1 MMKKVWMLA
10 GLILMPF
17 VIEAKELSQYT
28 AIRVQKAG
36 QLAQDEKIKEAIE
49 ALVSIETE
57 RAYDKAYI
65 SFRLGSYYWQTDN
78 TSAAI
83 KQLTYAVDSG
93 LLLNDQPWFAQRM
106 LADLLLN
113 EQEFKKALPHYYE
126 LVKTVPETE
135 KTDQL
140 WLRIAQ
146 VEYRLE
152 SWQKILS
159 AIAKYE
165 EFNKA
170 PELLPLSLKFSA
182 QYELKQWKQSIQTL
196 ESLITLQPDQAKWW
210 RYLASIQIT
219 LDRSRDA
226 LNTLALAEL
235 QGVEISDSDRRLM
248 AQLYA
253 KRGIPERAAKEI
265 SKLSN
270 ASSDAQLLAEQAT
283 YWQLAREWDQ
293 AIEIWTL
300 AAKQKPKYHW
310 NVAQLMVQQGYYSK
324 ALVELD
330 KVKEKDKQADVAL
343 AKVRSWYKLKDL
355 EKALIHAKKAENLES
370 SKTAQGWIKYLS
382 QLRRVSSNNEV

>member
-1 MMKKVWMLA
+1 MKKVWMLA

-324 ALVELD
+324 ALIELD
-330 KVKEKDKQADVAL
+330 KVKDKDKQADVAL

-382 QLRRVSSNNEV
+382 QLRRVSNNDAV

>member
-324 ALVELD
+324 ALIELD

-382 QLRRVSSNNEV
+382 QLRRVSNNDAV

>member
-49 ALVSIETE
+49 VLVSIETE

-270 ASSDAQLLAEQAT
+270 ASTDAQLLAEQAT

-324 ALVELD
+324 ALIELD

-382 QLRRVSSNNEV
+382 QLRRVSNNDAA

>member
-1 MMKKVWMLA
+1 
-10 GLILMPF
+10 
-17 VIEAKELSQYT
+17 
-28 AIRVQKAG
+28 
-36 QLAQDEKIKEAIE
+36 
-49 ALVSIETE
+49 
-57 RAYDKAYI
+57 
-65 SFRLGSYYWQTDN
+65 
-78 TSAAI
+78 
-83 KQLTYAVDSG
+83 
-93 LLLNDQPWFAQRM
+93 
-106 LADLLLN
+106 
-113 EQEFKKALPHYYE
+113 
-126 LVKTVPETE
+126 
-135 KTDQL
+135 
-140 WLRIAQ
+140 
-146 VEYRLE
+146 
-152 SWQKILS
+152 
-159 AIAKYE
+159 
-165 EFNKA
+165 
-170 PELLPLSLKFSA
+170 
-182 QYELKQWKQSIQTL
+182 
-196 ESLITLQPDQAKWW
+196 
-210 RYLASIQIT
+210 
-219 LDRSRDA
+219 

-355 EKALIHAKKAENLES
+355 EKALIHAKKAEDLES

-382 QLRRVSSNNEV
+382 QLRRVSNNDAV

>member
-49 ALVSIETE
+49 ALVSIDTE

-152 SWQKILS
+152 SWQKILL

-324 ALVELD
+324 ALIELD

-382 QLRRVSSNNEV
+382 QLRRVSNNDAV

>member
-1 MMKKVWMLA
+1 MMKKVWILV

-17 VIEAKELSQYT
+17 MMQAKELSQYT
-28 AIRVQKAG
+28 AIRVQKAH
-36 QLAQDEKIKEAIE
+36 QLSQEEKVKEAIE
-49 ALVSIETE
+49 ALESIESE
-57 RAYDKAYI
+57 RAYDKAYVA
-65 SFRLGSYYWQTDN
+65 RMLGVFYWQDEKP
-78 TSAAI
+78 SAAI
-83 KQLTYAVDSG
+83 KQLAYAVDTG
-93 LLLNDQPWFAQRM
+93 LLLDEQAWITQRM

-126 LVKTVPETE
+126 LVKTAPETE
-135 KTDQL
+135 KKDQL

-146 VEYRLE
+146 AEYQLQN
-152 SWQKILS
+152 WKKVLP
-159 AIAKYE
+159 AIAEYDK
-165 EFNKA
+165 FNKTPDLA
-170 PELLPLSLKFSA
+170 PLSLKLGA
-182 QYELKQWKQSIQTL
+182 QLQLKQWKQSIPTL
-196 ESLITLQPDQAKWW
+196 ESLIELQPDKTNWW
-210 RYLASIQIT
+210 RQLVGIQMR
-219 LDRSRDA
+219 LDRNRAA

-330 KVKEKDKQADVAL
+330 KVKSKDKQADVAL

-382 QLRRVSSNNEV
+382 QLRRVSNNDAV

>member
-1 MMKKVWMLA
+1 MMQKVWILV

-17 VIEAKELSQYT
+17 MMQAKELSQYT
-28 AIRVQKAG
+28 AIRVQKAH
-36 QLAQDEKIKEAIE
+36 QLSQEEKVKEAIE
-49 ALVSIETE
+49 ALESIESE
-57 RAYDKAYI
+57 RAYDKAYVV
-65 SFRLGSYYWQTDN
+65 RMLGVFYWQDGKP
-78 TSAAI
+78 SAAI
-83 KQLTYAVDSG
+83 KQLAYAVDTG
-93 LLLNDQPWFAQRM
+93 LLLDEQAWITQRM

-126 LVKTVPETE
+126 LVKTAPETE
-135 KTDQL
+135 KKDQL

-146 VEYRLE
+146 AEYQLQN
-152 SWQKILS
+152 WKKVLP
-159 AIAKYE
+159 AIAEHDK
-165 EFNKA
+165 FNKKS
-170 PELLPLSLKFSA
+170 ELAPLSLKLGA
-182 QYELKQWKQSIQTL
+182 QLQLKQWKQSIPTL
-196 ESLITLQPDQAKWW
+196 ESLIALQPDKTNWW
-210 RYLASIQIT
+210 RQLVGIQLR
-219 LDRSRDA
+219 LDRNSAA

-235 QGVEISDSDRRLM
+235 QGVEITDADRRLM

-270 ASSDAQLLAEQAT
+270 ATTDPQLLAEQAT

-355 EKALIHAKKAENLES
+355 EKALIHAKRAENLES
-370 SKTAQGWIKYLS
+370 STTAKGWIKYLS
-382 QLRRVSSNNEV
+382 QLRRVSSNDAA

>member
-1 MMKKVWMLA
+1 MKKVWMLA

-382 QLRRVSSNNEV
+382 QLRRVSNNDAV

>member
-324 ALVELD
+324 ALIELD
-330 KVKEKDKQADVAL
+330 KVKDKDKQADVAL

-382 QLRRVSSNNEV
+382 QLRRVSNNDAV

>member
-1 MMKKVWMLA
+1 MKKVWMLA

-49 ALVSIETE
+49 ALVSIDTE

-152 SWQKILS
+152 SWQKILL

-324 ALVELD
+324 ALIELD

-382 QLRRVSSNNEV
+382 QLRRVSNNDAV

>member
-182 QYELKQWKQSIQTL
+182 QYERKQWKQSIQTL

>member
-17 VIEAKELSQYT
+17 ILEAKELSQYT
-28 AIRVQKAG
+28 AIRVQKAS
-36 QLAQDEKIKEAIE
+36 QLVQDEKIKEAIDT
-49 ALVSIETE
+49 LVRIETARE
-57 RAYDKAYI
+57 YDKAYV
-65 SFRLGSYYWQTDN
+65 SYRLGVYYWQDGN
-78 TSAAI
+78 TLSAI

-93 LLLNDQPWFAQRM
+93 LLLDDQPWIAQQM
-106 LADLLLN
+106 LANLLLN
-113 EQEFKKALPHYYE
+113 EQEYSKALPHYYE
-126 LVKTVPETE
+126 LVKTAPETE
-135 KTDQL
+135 KKDQL

-146 VEYRLE
+146 AEYQLQN
-152 SWQKILS
+152 WNKVLP
-159 AIAKYE
+159 AITEYE
-165 EFNKA
+165 QLNKK
-170 PELLPLSLKFSA
+170 PELTPLSLKFGA
-182 QYELKQWKQSIQTL
+182 QYQLKQWKQSIPTL
-196 ESLITLQPDQAKWW
+196 ESLIILQPDKANRW
-210 RYLASIQIT
+210 RQLASIQLT
-219 LDRSRDA
+219 LERSRDA

-235 QGVEISDSDRRLM
+235 QGVEITDADRRLM

-270 ASSDAQLLAEQAT
+270 ATTDPQLLAEQAT

-355 EKALIHAKKAENLES
+355 RKSI
-370 SKTAQGWIKYLS
+370 
-382 QLRRVSSNNEV
+382 

>member
-1 MMKKVWMLA
+1 MKKVWMLA

-49 ALVSIETE
+49 VLVSIETE

-270 ASSDAQLLAEQAT
+270 ASTDAQLLAEQAT

-324 ALVELD
+324 ALIELD

-382 QLRRVSSNNEV
+382 QLRRVSNNDAA

>member
-1 MMKKVWMLA
+1 MMKKVWILV

-17 VIEAKELSQYT
+17 MMQAKELSQYT
-28 AIRVQKAG
+28 AIRVQKAH
-36 QLAQDEKIKEAIE
+36 QLSQEEKVKEAIE
-49 ALVSIETE
+49 ALESIESE
-57 RAYDKAYI
+57 RAYDKAYVA
-65 SFRLGSYYWQTDN
+65 RMLGVFYWQDEKP
-78 TSAAI
+78 SEAI
-83 KQLTYAVDSG
+83 KQLAYAVDTG
-93 LLLNDQPWFAQRM
+93 LLLDEQAWITQRM

-126 LVKTVPETE
+126 LVKIAPETE
-135 KTDQL
+135 KKDQL

-146 VEYRLE
+146 AEYQLQNWKKVLPAIVEYD
-152 SWQKILS
+152 K
-159 AIAKYE
+159 
-165 EFNKA
+165 FNKTPDLA
-170 PELLPLSLKFSA
+170 SLSLKLGA
-182 QYELKQWKQSIQTL
+182 QLQLKQWKQSIPTL
-196 ESLITLQPDQAKWW
+196 ESLIELQPDKTNWW
-210 RYLASIQIT
+210 RQLVGIQMR
-219 LDRSRDA
+219 LDRSRAA

-382 QLRRVSSNNEV
+382 QLRRVSNNDAV

>member
-17 VIEAKELSQYT
+17 ILEAKELSQYT
-28 AIRVQKAG
+28 AIRVQKAS
-36 QLAQDEKIKEAIE
+36 QLVQDEKIKEAIDT
-49 ALVSIETE
+49 LVRIETARE
-57 RAYDKAYI
+57 YDKAYV
-65 SFRLGSYYWQTDN
+65 SYRLGVYYWQDGN
-78 TSAAI
+78 TLSAI

-93 LLLNDQPWFAQRM
+93 LLLDDQPWIAQQM
-106 LADLLLN
+106 LANLLLN
-113 EQEFKKALPHYYE
+113 EQEYSKALPHYYE
-126 LVKTVPETE
+126 LVKTAPETE
-135 KTDQL
+135 KKDQL

-146 VEYRLE
+146 AEYQLQN
-152 SWQKILS
+152 WNKVLP
-159 AIAKYE
+159 AITEYE
-165 EFNKA
+165 QLNKK
-170 PELLPLSLKFSA
+170 PELTPLSLKFGA
-182 QYELKQWKQSIQTL
+182 QYQLKQWKQSIPTL
-196 ESLITLQPDQAKWW
+196 ESLIILQPDKANRW
-210 RYLASIQIT
+210 RQLASIQLT
-219 LDRSRDA
+219 LERSRDA

-235 QGVEISDSDRRLM
+235 QGVEITDADRRLM

-270 ASSDAQLLAEQAT
+270 ATTDPQLLAEQAT

-355 EKALIHAKKAENLES
+355 EKALIHAKRAENLES
-370 SKTAQGWIKYLS
+370 STTAKGWIKYLS
-382 QLRRVSSNNEV
+382 QLRRVSSNDAA

>member
-1 MMKKVWMLA
+1 MMKKVWILV

-17 VIEAKELSQYT
+17 MMQAKELSQYT
-28 AIRVQKAG
+28 AIRVQKAH
-36 QLAQDEKIKEAIE
+36 QLSQEEKVKEAIE
-49 ALVSIETE
+49 ALESIESE
-57 RAYDKAYI
+57 RAYDKAYVA
-65 SFRLGSYYWQTDN
+65 RMLGVFYWQDEKP
-78 TSAAI
+78 SAAI
-83 KQLTYAVDSG
+83 KQLAYAVDTG
-93 LLLNDQPWFAQRM
+93 LLLDEQAWITQRM

-126 LVKTVPETE
+126 LVKTAPETE
-135 KTDQL
+135 KKDQL

-146 VEYRLE
+146 AEYQLQN
-152 SWQKILS
+152 WKKVLP
-159 AIAKYE
+159 AIAEYDK
-165 EFNKA
+165 FNKTPDLA
-170 PELLPLSLKFSA
+170 PLSLKLGA
-182 QYELKQWKQSIQTL
+182 QLQLKQWKQSIPTL
-196 ESLITLQPDQAKWW
+196 ESLIELQPDKTNWW
-210 RYLASIQIT
+210 RQLVGIQMR
-219 LDRSRDA
+219 LDRNRAA

-382 QLRRVSSNNEV
+382 QLRRVSNNDAV

>member
-1 MMKKVWMLA
+1 MKKVWMLA

-78 TSAAI
+78 TLAAI

-265 SKLSN
+265 SKLSK

-382 QLRRVSSNNEV
+382 QLRKVSSNDNV

>member
-1 MMKKVWMLA
+1 MKKVWMLA

-324 ALVELD
+324 ALIELD

-382 QLRRVSSNNEV
+382 QLRRVSNNDAV